1 MRGLDRVKNTF
12 DDIIIGAGTVPE
24 MLQRIDETLA
34 RLSAHGITVNCDKCK
49 FFQSSVIYMRHVLS
63 AQGLS
68 PDSVKVSAIN
78 LLHPPTN
85 AKKLRSFFSMIT
97 YLTAFIL
104 NLAKLTEPF
113 CVLTAKHAVWTWTEQ
128 HQNSFQLLK
137 EQLFSDTILAYFN
150 PDAPTRIVTDASH
163 MVLVL
168 SCYNNS
174 HLGKTDR

>member
-1 MRGLDRVKNTF
+1 
-12 DDIIIGAGTVPE
+12 
-24 MLQRIDETLA
+24 
-34 RLSAHGITVNCDKCK
+34 
-49 FFQSSVIYMRHVLS
+49 MRHVLS

-68 PDSVKVSAIN
+68 PDSVKVSSIN
-78 LLHPPTN
+78 LLHPPIN

-104 NLAKLTEPF
+104 NLAELTELF
-113 CVLTAKHAVWTWTEQ
+113 CVLTAKHAVWAWTEQ
-128 HQNSFQLLK
+128 HHNSFQSLK
-137 EQLFSDTILAYFN
+137 QQLFSDTVLAYFN

-168 SCYNNS
+168 PCYNNS